1 MVMVFLGPARGPTSY
16 DGARVGSGASAGRL
30 QTASEASGPATGE
43 DGAGAARYNPPA
55 APRAPIV

>member
-1 MVMVFLGPARGPTSY
+1 V
-16 DGARVGSGASAGRL
+16 SAGRL
-30 QTASEASGPATGE
+30 QTASEKSGPATGE